1 MVQTN
6 KLLVINK
13 QKTLTFKTQVFKDGF
28 ILFYFFYYR
37 YIEKGERVKLHTSDI
52 TKDSREGGVEFKL

>member
-28 ILFYFFYYR
+28 ILFFYYR
-37 YIEKGERVKLHTSDI
+37 YIEKGERVKLHILDI
-52 TKDSREGGVEFKL
+52 TKDSRGGGVEFKL